1 VEPPDRRIRRAWAIF
16 AGTFLLLAV
25 FVVARLLTGGVQ
37 PIDWAVSGLLLLLG
51 LAAIRHRQAVI
62 ALETGRRGEAESFAR
77 ILSGLSRSV
86 SPDAIVRAIVEE
98 LGTATGADHV
108 IVARRRPDALVLE
121 ATLTSTRPGVPDS
134 TTILPIGDLMDPVDL
149 DAGPDTERIPVAV
162 PIAGEPAE
170 VLATVGAA
178 PALVTVGATAGAAA
192 TTGGA
197 DGGSTWSR
205 AAATATATTVAPSS
219 RFDALRERG
228 DRVWTELSA
237 LVGGPDPEDDA
248 ATAARAAREPSPEQ
262 AVAERIAARVRRT
275 YGLTYT
281 LAAPLTSEHG
291 VIGAIVISR
300 RVADAWPATT
310 RRILGGAAM
319 EASTALARVYSHR
332 AAEARASTD
341 ALTGLPN
348 RRYFDEFCGLLARRR
363 RAEDAVGV
371 LMIDID
377 LFKKLNDSHGHDT
390 GDEVLR
396 AVGGAIMAAVREDD
410 VPARYG
416 GEEFVVL
423 LRNPSREI
431 ALEVGERVRVAVRS
445 LDLRDLGVSKVTVSV
460 GVAVAQLPDEPITDL
475 VKSADRALYRAKRA
489 GRDRVVAA

>member
-1 VEPPDRRIRRAWAIF
+1 MEPSDRRIRRAWVISS
-16 AGTFLLLAV
+16 GTFLILAV

-37 PIDWAVSGLLLLLG
+37 PLDWAVLGLLAVMG
-51 LAAIRHRQAVI
+51 LAALRHHQAVQ
-62 ALETGRRGEAESFAR
+62 AMETGRRGEAESFAR

-98 LGTATGADHV
+98 LGAAAGADHV
-108 IVARRRPDALVLE
+108 VVARRRPDALVLE
-121 ATLTSTRPGVPDS
+121 ATLTSTRAGVPDS
-134 TTILPIGDLMDPVDL
+134 TTILPIGDLMDPPDAESEPLAERLSMATPVSADL
-149 DAGPDTERIPVAV
+149 AVAEAMPIAVAV
-162 PIAGEPAE
+162 PAGGGAVAPI
-170 VLATVGAA
+170 AA
-178 PALVTVGATAGAAA
+178 PPATRRDGLRLRGDRAWSEFSAFI
-192 TTGGA
+192 GGA
-197 DGGSTWSR
+197 D
-205 AAATATATTVAPSS
+205 P
-219 RFDALRERG
+219 
-228 DRVWTELSA
+228 
-237 LVGGPDPEDDA
+237 DDA
-248 ATAARAAREPSPEQ
+248 AADLARAAREPSPEQ
-262 AVAERIAARVRRT
+262 AIAERIAARVRRT
-275 YGLTYT
+275 YGLTHT

-300 RVADAWPATT
+300 RTADAWPATT

-341 ALTGLPN
+341 VLTGLPN
-348 RRYFDEFCGLLARRR
+348 RRYFDEFCALLARRR

-377 LFKKLNDSHGHDT
+377 WFKRLNDTYGHDT

-423 LRNPSREI
+423 LRNPSREVAI
-431 ALEVGERVRVAVRS
+431 EVGERVRAAVRG
-445 LDLRDLGVSKVTVSV
+445 LDLRDLGVSKVSVSV
-460 GVAVAQLPDEPITDL
+460 GVAVAQEAEEPIAEL
-475 VKSADRALYRAKRA
+475 IKSADRALYRAKRT

>member
-1 VEPPDRRIRRAWAIF
+1 VTQPNATPHRRVDPPDRRIRRAWATL
-16 AGTFLLLAV
+16 AAAFLLLAAII
-25 FVVARLLTGGVQ
+25 VARMVTAGIQ
-37 PIDWAVSGLLLLLG
+37 PLDWLVGGLLVTIG
-51 LAAIRHRQAVI
+51 LAALRHRQAVA
-62 ALETGRRGEAESFAR
+62 ALEAGRRGEAESFAR

-108 IVARRRPDALVLE
+108 IVARRRPDAMVLE
-121 ATLTSTRPGVPDS
+121 ASLTSTRPGVPDS
-134 TTILPIGDLMDPVDL
+134 STILPIGDLIDPIDPIAAPHFERAAV
-149 DAGPDTERIPVAV
+149 AIAVAAEGPRQAIPVAV
-162 PIAGEPAE
+162 GAVGVAVGDEP
-170 VLATVGAA
+170 
-178 PALVTVGATAGAAA
+178 TAR
-192 TTGGA
+192 
-197 DGGSTWSR
+197 SR
-205 AAATATATTVAPSS
+205 DSV
-219 RFDALRERG
+219 RRRG
-228 DRVWTELSA
+228 DRMWTELSA
-237 LVGGPDPEDDA
+237 LVGVGAPDDDPDG
-248 ATAARAAREPSPEQ
+248 ATRAVRDPSPEQ
-262 AVAERIAARVRRT
+262 AIADRIAARVRRT

-300 RVADAWPATT
+300 RIADAWPATT
-310 RRILGGAAM
+310 RRILGGAAL

-377 LFKKLNDSHGHDT
+377 LFKRLNDTHGHDT
-390 GDEVLR
+390 GDAVLR

-423 LRNPSREI
+423 LRNPSRDV
-431 ALEVGERVRVAVRS
+431 AFEVGERVRAAVRG
-445 LDLRDLGVSKVTVSV
+445 LDLRDFGVARITVSV
-460 GVAVAQLPDEPITDL
+460 GVAVAHLPDEPIGNL
-475 VKSADRALYRAKRA
+475 IKAADRALYRAKRA
-489 GRDRVVAA
+489 GRDRVVVA

>member
-1 VEPPDRRIRRAWAIF
+1 VDPPDRRIRRAWALLSGAF
-16 AGTFLLLAV
+16 ALLAFVVVVRLVLDGAQPLDWAVLALLAV
-25 FVVARLLTGGVQ
+25 VGFA
-37 PIDWAVSGLLLLLG
+37 AV
-51 LAAIRHRQAVI
+51 RHRQAAL
-62 ALETGRRGEAESFAR
+62 ALESGRRGEAESFAR

-98 LGTATGADHV
+98 LGSATGADHV
-108 IVARRRPDALVLE
+108 VVVRRRPDAMVLE

-134 TTILPIGDLMDPVDL
+134 ATILPIGDLMDRLDL
-149 DAGPDTERIPVAV
+149 DEVADRETDPVAV
-162 PIAGEPAE
+162 P
-170 VLATVGAA
+170 VLVAATVGAIDPTDGRQ
-178 PALVTVGATAGAAA
+178 PALAHVGIGTGGTSTAVAAPPIDRPTLRSRGTSAWAGFAALVGATGL
-192 TTGGA
+192 GSDDEPA
-197 DGGSTWSR
+197 DPDR
-205 AAATATATTVAPSS
+205 APTH
-219 RFDALRERG
+219 
-228 DRVWTELSA
+228 
-237 LVGGPDPEDDA
+237 
-248 ATAARAAREPSPEQ
+248 EQ

-275 YGLTYT
+275 YGLSHT

-300 RVADAWPATT
+300 RVADAWPVAT
-310 RRILGGAAM
+310 RRILAGAAL

-371 LMIDID
+371 LMVDID
-377 LFKKLNDSHGHDT
+377 HFKKLNDSYGHDT
-390 GDEVLR
+390 GDLVLR
-396 AVGGAIMAAVREDD
+396 AVGGAIMSAVREDD

-423 LRNPSREI
+423 LRNPSRDI
-431 ALEVGERVRVAVRS
+431 AIEVGERVRVAVRE
-445 LDLRDLGVSKVTVSV
+445 LDLRDHRVSKVTVSV
-460 GVAVAQLPDEPITDL
+460 GVAVAQVPDEPIADL
-475 VKSADRALYRAKRA
+475 IKDADRALYRAKRA

>member
-1 VEPPDRRIRRAWAIF
+1 MISS
-16 AGTFLLLAV
+16 GTFLILAV

-37 PIDWAVSGLLLLLG
+37 PLDWAVLGLLAVMG
-51 LAAIRHRQAVI
+51 LAVLRHHQAVQ

-98 LGTATGADHV
+98 LGTAAGADHV
-108 IVARRRPDALVLE
+108 VVARRRPDALVLE
-121 ATLTSTRPGVPDS
+121 ATLTSTRPDVPDS
-134 TTILPIGDLMDPVDL
+134 TTILPIGDLMDPL
-149 DAGPDTERIPVAV
+149 DVESEPLTERLPVAV
-162 PIAGEPAE
+162 PITA
-170 VLATVGAA
+170 VLAVEEATPLAVSVGA
-178 PALVTVGATAGAAA
+178 
-192 TTGGA
+192 
-197 DGGSTWSR
+197 GS
-205 AAATATATTVAPSS
+205 VAPVTAPPAT
-219 RFDALRERG
+219 RRDGLRLRG
-228 DRVWTELSA
+228 DRVWSEFSA
-237 LVGGPDPEDDA
+237 FIGGADPDDA
-248 ATAARAAREPSPEQ
+248 AADLARATREPSPEQ
-262 AVAERIAARVRRT
+262 AIAERIAARVRQT
-275 YGLTYT
+275 YGLTHT

-300 RVADAWPATT
+300 RTADAWPATT

-332 AAEARASTD
+332 DAEARASTD

-371 LMIDID
+371 LMIDVD
-377 LFKKLNDSHGHDT
+377 LFKRLNDTYGHDT

-396 AVGGAIMAAVREDD
+396 AIGGAIMATVREDD

-423 LRNPSREI
+423 LRNPSREVAI
-431 ALEVGERVRVAVRS
+431 EVGERVRAAVRA
-445 LDLRDLGVSKVTVSV
+445 LDLRDLGVSKVSVSV
-460 GVAVAQLPDEPITDL
+460 GVAVAHEADEPITDL
-475 VKSADRALYRAKRA
+475 IKSADRALYRAKRA

>member
-1 VEPPDRRIRRAWAIF
+1 VTQPDATSPRRVDPPDRRIRRAWAIF
-16 AGTFLLLAV
+16 AGTFLLLVAIAV
-25 FVVARLLTGGVQ
+25 LRLVQGGVQ
-37 PIDWAVSGLLLLLG
+37 PADWVIGGLLVLVG
-51 LAAIRHRQAVI
+51 VAALRHRQAVL
-62 ALETGRRGEAESFAR
+62 AMDTGRRAEAESFAR

-108 IVARRRPDALVLE
+108 VVARRRPDAMVLE

-134 TTILPIGDLMDPVDL
+134 TTILPIGDLVD
-149 DAGPDTERIPVAV
+149 AVDTDDDRTGRRLAVAV
-162 PIAGEPAE
+162 PVVAE
-170 VLATVGAA
+170 VMGRPVPVAA
-178 PALVTVGATAGAAA
+178 GGMPVAAGPMSTAVDDEPIPARR
-192 TTGGA
+192 
-197 DGGSTWSR
+197 DS
-205 AAATATATTVAPSS
+205 
-219 RFDALRERG
+219 LRVRG
-228 DRVWTELSA
+228 DRVWTELAA
-237 LVGGPDPEDDA
+237 LMGGGLSEDDVSE
-248 ATAARAAREPSPEQ
+248 AARAAREPTRE
-262 AVAERIAARVRRT
+262 AAIAERIAARVRRT
-275 YGLTYT
+275 YGLTHT

-300 RVADAWPATT
+300 RIADAWPTTT
-310 RRILGGAAM
+310 RRILGGAAL

-377 LFKKLNDSHGHDT
+377 LFKRLNDTYGHDT
-390 GDEVLR
+390 GDAVLR

-423 LRNPSREI
+423 LRNPSREV
-431 ALEVGERVRVAVRS
+431 ALEVGERVRAAVRG
-445 LDLRDLGVSKVTVSV
+445 LDLRDLGVAKVSVSV
-460 GVAVAQLPDEPITDL
+460 GVAVAGLPDQPIADL
-475 VKSADRALYRAKRA
+475 IKSADRALYRAKRA